1 MKKLARKYRE
11 KYLNE
16 IIVDTTYLLPIL
28 GISVEGLDERDYDY
42 IIENFH
48 MIYPIPL
55 LAELSAVVIKQ
66 ARKEGFKEIPK
77 QAIEGLNSI
86 IYSEKV
92 ELESLRGEDLK
103 IIYTLSNLGW
113 RDIFDSILYA
123 TAIRLNMKILTMDKE
138 FKKFLKQN
146 NLKHEILISHKQLK
160 SSH

>member
-1 MKKLARKYRE
+1 MARKFRRE
-11 KYLNE
+11 YLNE

-28 GISVEGLDERDYDY
+28 GISVKGLGEEDYNY
-42 IIENFH
+42 IIENFR

-66 ARKEGFKEIPK
+66 TRKKGLKEIPI

-86 IYSEKV
+86 IYLGKA
-92 ELESLRGEDLK
+92 ELLLLRGEDLK
-103 IIYTLSNLGW
+103 IIYMLLNLGW

-123 TAIRLNMKILTMDKE
+123 TAIRLNKKILTMDKD

-146 NLKHEILISHKQLK
+146 DLKYDILITHKQLK
-160 SSH
+160 SSSH